1 MSRYSL
7 PYTRYI
13 AHASL
18 LSATRFLGLWDAVPL
33 NSFKLRYSN
42 SPDCATAADI
52 YNFFSA
58 LSVGCSHSSL
68 TTLVVRSRW
77 DWNALNITDSRFF
90 QIQSRALRTLFPFTN
105 LTTVR
110 IQNTVGFD
118 LDDATVAL
126 LASSWPWLKQ
136 LELTTQ
142 VAGPQSRVTIGSLWY
157 FARYCPCL
165 EELVLTFDATV
176 VQTPGDEAS
185 TSLFEHGLHS
195 LEVETSAITSPI
207 PVAEFILSIF
217 PKLQRLEYIQK

>member
-1 MSRYSL
+1 
-7 PYTRYI
+7 
-13 AHASL
+13 
-18 LSATRFLGLWDAVPL
+18 
-33 NSFKLRYSN
+33 
-42 SPDCATAADI
+42 
-52 YNFFSA
+52 
-58 LSVGCSHSSL
+58 
-68 TTLVVRSRW
+68 
-77 DWNALNITDSRFF
+77 LNITDSRFF

-217 PKLQRLEYIQK
+217 PKLQRLTTSREDYDNEDSEALNEYAEGIALHNRWKDVESVLLGSSSPVEQEWRRSGRLP